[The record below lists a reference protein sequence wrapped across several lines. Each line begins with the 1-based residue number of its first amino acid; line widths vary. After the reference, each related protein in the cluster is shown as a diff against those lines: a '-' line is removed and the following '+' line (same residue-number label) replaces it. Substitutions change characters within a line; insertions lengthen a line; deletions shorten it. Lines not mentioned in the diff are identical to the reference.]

1 MLYGG
6 DVTTVFI
13 VLSGIC
19 WSSWRASPHFIKSV
33 STLFSLYRRGLSG
46 QSVYIP
52 WFLTLVSHPSTP
64 FSLRVLRIFASSRS
78 RFLRP
83 TKSNACDPLIV
94 IA

>member
-1 MLYGG
+1 M
-6 DVTTVFI
+6 TTVFI
-13 VLSGIC
+13 VLSGIFL
-19 WSSWRASPHFIKSV
+19 SSCRASPNFTRLV

-46 QSVYIP
+46 LTVYIP
-52 WFLTLVSHPSTP
+52 WFLSLVSQPSIP
-64 FSLRVLRIFASSRS
+64 FSRNVLRIFASSRS